1 MPYRPSLRQ
10 LEYVLAVHDLQ
21 HFGRAADRCGVSQP
35 TLSVQVAQIEQ
46 SVGVPLFERTSAA
59 VVTTPAGE
67 MLARTARLVLATV
80 DETLN
85 ELARQTAALG
95 GTMRLGTPPTFGP
108 YFLPHLL
115 PGLHE
120 RYPDLQ
126 LYIRE
131 DSPAAL
137 EASVAEGALDCS
149 LGPAPERPGLTF
161 RRIGVEAIYLGVP
174 ADHPLARRASVKAAM
189 LKGERLL
196 TLGRGH
202 RLLENV
208 RHLAELSGARIVEDF
223 EGTSLDAI
231 RQMVSIGMG
240 LSLFPEL
247 YARAEFRETD
257 NVKLLRIEDW
267 NERREV
273 GFSWRDKS
281 GRERHYRTLAETAV
295 IAAQQLG
302 IGEESGL

>member
-10 LEYVLAVHDLQ
+10 LEYVLAVHDLR
-21 HFGRAADRCGVSQP
+21 HFGRAAERCGVSQP
-35 TLSVQVAQIEQ
+35 TLSVQVAMVEQ
-46 SVGVPLFERTSAA
+46 SLDVPLFERTSSQ
-59 VVTTPAGE
+59 VMPTPAGE
-67 MLARTARLVLATV
+67 MLARSARLVLATV

-85 ELARQTAALG
+85 ALARNTAALG

-108 YFLPHLL
+108 YFLPRLL

-137 EASVAEGALDCS
+137 ESAVAEGALDCG
-149 LGPAPERPGLTF
+149 LGPSPERPGLTF
-161 RRIGVEAIYLGVP
+161 RRIGVETIYLGVP
-174 ADHPLARRASVKAAM
+174 AEHPLARSASVKADV

-196 TLGRGH
+196 ALGRGH

-257 NVKLLRIEDW
+257 NVKLLKIEDW
-267 NERREV
+267 HEHREV
-273 GFSWRDKS
+273 GFYWRDKS
-281 GRERHYRTLAETAV
+281 GREKHYLTLAETAV
-295 IAAQQLG
+295 LAARQLG
-302 IGEESGL
+302 IDDES

>member
-1 MPYRPSLRQ
+1 M
-10 LEYVLAVHDLQ
+10 EYILAVHDLRN
-21 HFGRAADRCGVSQP
+21 FGRAAEHCGVSQP
-35 TLSVQVAQIEQ
+35 TLSVQLALVEQ
-46 SVGVPLFERTSAA
+46 SIGVPLFERTSSP
-59 VVTTPAGE
+59 VVPTPAGE
-67 MLARTARLVLATV
+67 MLARSARLVLATV
-80 DETLN
+80 DEALN
-85 ELARQTAALG
+85 ELARHSAALG

-108 YFLPHLL
+108 YFLPQLL

-131 DSPAAL
+131 DSPAAI
-137 EASVAEGALDCS
+137 EAAVAEGALDCG
-149 LGPAPERPGLTF
+149 LGPSPERPGLTF

-174 ADHPLARRASVKAAM
+174 AEHPLARNATVEAAA
-189 LKGERLL
+189 LRGERLL
-196 TLGRGH
+196 ALGRGH

-208 RHLAELSGARIVEDF
+208 RHLADLSGARIVEDF

-257 NVKLLRIEDW
+257 NVKLLTIADW
-267 NERREV
+267 HERREV
-273 GFSWRDKS
+273 GFYWREKS
-281 GRERHYRTLAETAV
+281 GREPHYLTLAETALV
-295 IAAQQLG
+295 AARRLG
-302 IGEESGL
+302 IGEERFP

>member
-1 MPYRPSLRQ
+1 MPYRPTLRQ
-10 LEYVLAVHDLQ
+10 MEYILAVHDLR
-21 HFGRAADRCGVSQP
+21 HFGRAAEHCGVSQP
-35 TLSVQVAQIEQ
+35 TLSVQLALVEQ
-46 SVGVPLFERTSAA
+46 SIGVPLFERTSSP
-59 VVTTPAGE
+59 VVPTPAGE
-67 MLARTARLVLATV
+67 MLARSARLVLATV

-85 ELARQTAALG
+85 ELARHSAALG

-108 YFLPHLL
+108 YFLPQLL

-131 DSPAAL
+131 DSPAAI
-137 EASVAEGALDCS
+137 EAAVAEGALDCG
-149 LGPAPERPGLTF
+149 LGPSPERPGLTF

-174 ADHPLARRASVKAAM
+174 AEHPLARNATVEAAA
-189 LKGERLL
+189 LRGERLL
-196 TLGRGH
+196 ALGRGH

-208 RHLAELSGARIVEDF
+208 RHLADLSGARIVEDF

-257 NVKLLRIEDW
+257 NVKLLTIADW
-267 NERREV
+267 HERREV
-273 GFSWRDKS
+273 GFYWREKS
-281 GRERHYRTLAETAV
+281 GRERHYLTLAETALM
-295 IAAQQLG
+295 AARRLG
-302 IGEESGL
+302 IGEERFP

>member
-10 LEYVLAVHDLQ
+10 MEYILAVHDLR
-21 HFGRAADRCGVSQP
+21 HFGRAAERCGVSQP
-35 TLSVQVAQIEQ
+35 TLSVQIALVEESI
-46 SVGVPLFERTSAA
+46 GVPLFERTSSP
-59 VVTTPAGE
+59 VVPTPAGE
-67 MLARTARLVLATV
+67 MLARSARLVLATV
-80 DETLN
+80 DETLDD
-85 ELARQTAALG
+85 LARQSAALG

-108 YFLPHLL
+108 YFLPQLL

-137 EASVAEGALDCS
+137 EAAVAEGALDCG
-149 LGPAPERPGLTF
+149 LGPTPERADLTF

-174 ADHPLARRASVKAAM
+174 AEHPLARSASVPAAA
-189 LKGERLL
+189 LRGERLL
-196 TLGRGH
+196 ALGRGH

-247 YARAEFRETD
+247 YARAEFRESD
-257 NVKLLRIEDW
+257 NVKLLRIADW
-267 NERREV
+267 DERREV
-273 GFSWRDKS
+273 GFYWREKS
-281 GRERHYRTLAETAV
+281 GRERHYQTLAETAL
-295 IAAQQLG
+295 AAALRLG
-302 IGEESGL
+302 IGAAERS

>member
-10 LEYVLAVHDLQ
+10 LEYVLAVHDLR
-21 HFGRAADRCGVSQP
+21 HFGRAAERCGVSQP
-35 TLSVQVAQIEQ
+35 TLSVQIATVEQ
-46 SVGVPLFERTSAA
+46 SVGVPLFERTSSQ
-59 VVTTPAGE
+59 VVPTPAGE
-67 MLARTARLVLATV
+67 MLARSARLALATV

-85 ELARQTAALG
+85 ELARHTAALG
-95 GTMRLGTPPTFGP
+95 GTIRLGTPPTFGP
-108 YFLPHLL
+108 YFLPRLL

-137 EASVAEGALDCS
+137 EAAVAEGALDCG
-149 LGPAPERPGLTF
+149 LGPSPERPGLTF

-174 ADHPLARRASVKAAM
+174 AEHPMARSASVKAAV
-189 LKGERLL
+189 LRGERLL
-196 TLGRGH
+196 ALGRGH

-208 RHLAELSGARIVEDF
+208 RQLAEVSGARVVEDF

-257 NVKLLRIEDW
+257 NVKLLKIEDW
-267 NERREV
+267 HERREV
-273 GFSWRDKS
+273 GFYWREKS
-281 GRERHYRTLAETAV
+281 GREMHYLTLADIAV
-295 IAAQQLG
+295 IAARQLG
-302 IGEESGL
+302 IGEENRL